1 MNATSLKNKL
11 QQTPLTNDLFYVTN
25 PEVLRFLTYVVVNA
39 YHGVTN
45 ERYTEAGEEIYFV
58 RNFVKQ
64 FVVDG
69 LFFVTTLKDLGATNI
84 ISFTNF
90 VNYPHVTLTE
100 SLEGLRRK
108 GVSESLMNI
117 FPKTSMQTN
126 YMYLMDLYSYSIPE
140 ELELDTCFITQND
153 VYFCLFYFIVTNKLV
168 LSEISHL
175 SFCVGQPSCF
185 SEIENYILQVS
196 GFASDLLAS
205 SARLTSNVSSYDIDD
220 RLVYVSSS
228 PLNLRRTFISLCTIH
243 YLCLRPVNHW
253 TSITLRNAVELSNT
267 VFLKSSVAG
276 DSSSSNAAAVTVNC
290 YEIYNRKHWLEVEE
304 SRIDTRQFRSTE
316 HEKEARMLKDGSC
329 SSSICYWSF
338 ITKRGYVFVNY
349 KNENKNSTLYE
360 IEEFPQN
367 SGRVVVVRNYLSESS
382 LKCRTILT
390 NILQREKSSIYRFK
404 IIRWHNL

>member
-1 MNATSLKNKL
+1 MNAASLKNKL

-39 YHGVTN
+39 YNGVTN

-90 VNYPHVTLTE
+90 VNYPYVTLTE

-108 GVSESLMNI
+108 GVSESMMNI
-117 FPKTSMQTN
+117 FPQTSIQTN

-140 ELELDTCFITQND
+140 ELELNTCFITQND

-205 SARLTSNVSSYDIDD
+205 NARLTRNVSSYDIND
-220 RLVYVSSS
+220 RLVYASSS
-228 PLNLRRTFISLCTIH
+228 PLNLRRTFISLCAIH

-253 TSITLRNAVELSNT
+253 TSITLRNAVELANT
-267 VFLKSSVAG
+267 VFLKSSVVG
-276 DSSSSNAAAVTVNC
+276 T
-290 YEIYNRKHWLEVEE
+290 
-304 SRIDTRQFRSTE
+304 
-316 HEKEARMLKDGSC
+316 
-329 SSSICYWSF
+329 
-338 ITKRGYVFVNY
+338 
-349 KNENKNSTLYE
+349 
-360 IEEFPQN
+360 
-367 SGRVVVVRNYLSESS
+367 
-382 LKCRTILT
+382 
-390 NILQREKSSIYRFK
+390 
-404 IIRWHNL
+404 